1 MYKMI
6 TKIIVSVIL
15 LLNMIIVQSTTT
27 TSTTN
32 LEQLMLKNN
41 QLKELNMKLKQL
53 VHDKVGSMK
62 IVNRLA
68 NSPSFLEMEEL
79 SPSSAKSNNNVGS
92 AGAGEK
98 TPKKKCVEID
108 DMAGVGEAENNFCL
122 APDMCR
128 ETLYSCKRN
137 CINRCWVDKYG
148 KNGAPPGFG
157 DIDQTRLSVINQRV
171 KQMLQQVNID
181 LDCTPCT
188 GNKESRPAPTAFK
201 PKPKIVQAKPQR
213 KMQVPKGGDAEGDVK
228 IGFIEEKEHKNNN
241 DDNNSNNSSTILPEP
256 TYGPKYIVIST
267 NHRLDPHELKKQ
279 QLEKETAE
287 NKTHLENLK
296 SLMLEDDKIKC
307 KNCAGNTNKLLND
320 NKNTN

>member
-1 MYKMI
+1 
-6 TKIIVSVIL
+6 
-15 LLNMIIVQSTTT
+15 
-27 TSTTN
+27 
-32 LEQLMLKNN
+32 
-41 QLKELNMKLKQL
+41 
-53 VHDKVGSMK
+53 
-62 IVNRLA
+62 
-68 NSPSFLEMEEL
+68 
-79 SPSSAKSNNNVGS
+79 
-92 AGAGEK
+92 
-98 TPKKKCVEID
+98 
-108 DMAGVGEAENNFCL
+108 
-122 APDMCR
+122 
-128 ETLYSCKRN
+128 
-137 CINRCWVDKYG
+137 
-148 KNGAPPGFG
+148 
-157 DIDQTRLSVINQRV
+157 
-171 KQMLQQVNID
+171 MLQQVNID

-201 PKPKIVQAKPQR
+201 PKPKNVQAKPQR

-228 IGFIEEKEHKNNN
+228 IGFIEEKEHKNNDT
-241 DDNNSNNSSTILPEP
+241 DDSNNSSTILPEP

>member
-15 LLNMIIVQSTTT
+15 LMNMIIVQSTTT

-98 TPKKKCVEID
+98 TPKKK
-108 DMAGVGEAENNFCL
+108 M
-122 APDMCR
+122 R
-128 ETLYSCKRN
+128 RN
-137 CINRCWVDKYG
+137 
-148 KNGAPPGFG
+148 
-157 DIDQTRLSVINQRV
+157 
-171 KQMLQQVNID
+171 
-181 LDCTPCT
+181 
-188 GNKESRPAPTAFK
+188 
-201 PKPKIVQAKPQR
+201 
-213 KMQVPKGGDAEGDVK
+213 
-228 IGFIEEKEHKNNN
+228 
-241 DDNNSNNSSTILPEP
+241 
-256 TYGPKYIVIST
+256 
-267 NHRLDPHELKKQ
+267 
-279 QLEKETAE
+279 
-287 NKTHLENLK
+287 
-296 SLMLEDDKIKC
+296 
-307 KNCAGNTNKLLND
+307 
-320 NKNTN
+320 